1 MENDEADNEAKE
13 VKVKEEEEEDASA
26 FSDNMRHVLTCL
38 GMKGEV
44 QEADKGRKHETLPT
58 FH

>member
-1 MENDEADNEAKE
+1 MEDNEADNE
-13 VKVKEEEEEDASA
+13 VKEEEEEDASA

>member
-1 MENDEADNEAKE
+1 MEDDEADNEE
-13 VKVKEEEEEDASA
+13 EEEEEEDASA

>member
-1 MENDEADNEAKE
+1 MDQVEDDEADNE
-13 VKVKEEEEEDASA
+13 VKEEEEEQDASA

>member
-1 MENDEADNEAKE
+1 MEDDEADNEE
-13 VKVKEEEEEDASA
+13 EEEEEEEDASA

>member
-1 MENDEADNEAKE
+1 MEDDEADNEVKE
-13 VKVKEEEEEDASA
+13 EEEEEEEDASA

>member
-1 MENDEADNEAKE
+1 MENDEADNE
-13 VKVKEEEEEDASA
+13 VKEEEEEDASA

>member
-1 MENDEADNEAKE
+1 MEDDEADN
-13 VKVKEEEEEDASA
+13 EEEEEDASA

>member
-1 MENDEADNEAKE
+1 MEDDEADNEEKE
-13 VKVKEEEEEDASA
+13 EEEEEDASA